1 MTQVIH
7 TTVCVVTVLYT
18 SKGREGVGKGKM
30 GGNGG
35 ERREGRAGA
44 ETPQR
49 FTEMTPLFSIYKKYH
64 AFLTYAALRMSL
76 MCNQ

>member
-1 MTQVIH
+1 
-7 TTVCVVTVLYT
+7 
-18 SKGREGVGKGKM
+18 VGKGKM